1 MLGCCLRRHYAAT
14 ETAFQASQGS
24 YREEYEFGKDGV
36 NRTQQ
41 DDPSQARAGEQ
52 NEKATGVTA
61 RLKTGVGLTCCVTL
75 GKLLNLSEFHSLH
88 L

>member
-1 MLGCCLRRHYAAT
+1 MNLG
-14 ETAFQASQGS
+14 
-24 YREEYEFGKDGV
+24 
-36 NRTQQ
+36 RTGLTGL
-41 DDPSQARAGEQ
+41 SKARAGEQ

-61 RLKTGVGLTCCVTL
+61 GLKTGVGPTCCVTL